1 MKRFKLKE
9 IIKGTIQELLNEESP
24 VEKDAK
30 QKELAAIDAKIKAL
44 NTKKGD
50 ITSGREEIAEIE
62 IDEMANVAIKYEIA
76 PDADTSGLTGKK
88 ARIIAIMQ
96 ETGEPMSKI
105 EIANAMGYDKQN
117 PINAEVLELT
127 ANGILNLSG
136 QQTAPRLN
144 RPQPAIP
151 TIPSE
156 PGEEDDEDIDDEEE
170 IPSEDDMDGIVDRDL
185 SDEEV
190 DAMFAQT
197 MRGDEEEPEAS
208 DIEVGDVDG
217 AKMSDEDYD
226 AFMKYT
232 DLEDR
237 LAKVK
242 SDILKTK
249 RFKSGPGDLRNN
261 FSGEVQNLRA
271 LKDRLQQRI
280 DDLVSNSPYLQARK
294 AKLAAKNNPENS
306 GELDEWT
313 KKNLQYYAGIIK

>member
-1 MKRFKLKE
+1 MKRSKLKE

-44 NTKKGD
+44 NIKKGD

-88 ARIIAIMQ
+88 ARIIAAMQ

-117 PINAEVLELT
+117 PINAEVLALT
-127 ANGILNLSG
+127 TDGILNLSG

-144 RPQPAIP
+144 RPQPAVSA
-151 TIPSE
+151 IPSE
-156 PGEEDDEDIDDEEE
+156 PGEEDDEDVDDEEE
-170 IPSEDDMDGIVDRDL
+170 IPNEDDMDGIVNRDL

-197 MRGDEEEPEAS
+197 MRGDEEEPEVN
-208 DIEVGDVDG
+208 DIEVGDIDG

-261 FSGEVQNLRA
+261 FSSEVQNLRA
-271 LKDRLQQRI
+271 LKDRLQQRM
-280 DDLVSNSPYLQARK
+280 DDLISNSPYLQARK